1 MRFKSDAQIDKRR
14 FEHHIEDKMII
25 SVSASLLDGAG
36 HQCRNMCIYF
46 FVALLVGPSDAYE
59 CSARQGVKSDA

>member
-14 FEHHIEDKMII
+14 FKHHIEYKM
-25 SVSASLLDGAG
+25 SAG

-59 CSARQGVKSDA
+59 CSAQQGVKSDA